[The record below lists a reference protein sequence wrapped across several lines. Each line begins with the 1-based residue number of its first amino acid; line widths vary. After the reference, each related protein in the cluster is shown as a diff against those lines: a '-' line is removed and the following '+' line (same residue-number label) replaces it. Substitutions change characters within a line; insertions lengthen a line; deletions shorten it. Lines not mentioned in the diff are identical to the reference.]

1 MKIVVELADKPYE
14 MASFVLLIAFLAALR
29 NVSCD
34 TGVCPNCQAFHTK
47 CSPGSE
53 QIPLFGESCTFCDTV
68 VNSEHRDIIPI
79 CELVL
84 TSRSLWLR
92 NYSLDHLSSTDVSHL
107 KHLRHL
113 YIEPG
118 DLRYINNSTFDGFQN
133 LYNLSL
139 SRNKLTYLGK
149 SWLVDVYGHL
159 NLANN
164 EIAFIE
170 DDAFGAYD
178 RCLDMVALHLP
189 WNKLDVIESGYFRHL
204 CSVILL
210 DLRYNR
216 IHTIDKGGFDDLHH
230 LRVLRLAG
238 NNLEVMYGLDNCD
251 VHDQQNPNRF
261 SQHTYET
268 VEDQYDVIRDSQV
281 EEDDVITPYGQAVM
295 ASAYGMDTTM
305 TATASRS
312 QMWTLDNCDV
322 QDQQNPNRLSQH
334 TYETVEDQYDVIRDS
349 QVEEDDVITPYGQAV
364 IACVYGMDTAMT
376 ATATSCAVCDTVVS
390 SESRDIM
397 PSCQLVQTSPSLWLR
412 NYNLGHLSSAD
423 VSHLKHL
430 RHLYVEPG
438 DIRHLG
444 NNTFDGFQHLFNLS
458 LSRNKLTHIGKRWL
472 VDVSGHLN
480 LAHNEIAFI
489 EDDAFGAYDRCLE
502 TRALHLPWNK
512 LNVIDSGYFRHL
524 CKVIFLDLRYNK
536 IHTIDKGTPN
546 VQKHS
551 LV

>member
-1 MKIVVELADKPYE
+1 
-14 MASFVLLIAFLAALR
+14 MASLVLLIAFLAALR

-34 TGVCPNCQAFHTK
+34 TG
-47 CSPGSE
+47 
-53 QIPLFGESCTFCDTV
+53 
-68 VNSEHRDIIPI
+68 
-79 CELVL
+79 
-84 TSRSLWLR
+84 
-92 NYSLDHLSSTDVSHL
+92 
-107 KHLRHL
+107 
-113 YIEPG
+113 
-118 DLRYINNSTFDGFQN
+118 DLRYIDNNTFDGFQS

-149 SWLVDVYGHL
+149 NWPVNVFGHL
-159 NLANN
+159 NLAQN

-170 DDAFGAYD
+170 DDAFGTDD
-178 RCLDMVALHLP
+178 RCLDTVALHLP
-189 WNKLDVIESGYFRHL
+189 WNKLSVIESGYFRHL
-204 CSVILL
+204 CSVIFL

-216 IHTIDKGGFDDLHH
+216 IHAIDK
-230 LRVLRLAG
+230 
-238 NNLEVMYGLDNCD
+238 
-251 VHDQQNPNRF
+251 DQQNPNRF

-312 QMWTLDNCDV
+312 QHTYETVEDQLEVIRDSHIEDNEDDVITPYGQAVMAGAYGMDKATTETVFALSGFLILVLKKRTLKMWTLDNCDV

-376 ATATSCAVCDTVVS
+376 ATAKSCAVCDTVVS
-390 SESRDIM
+390 SEHRDIM

-412 NYNLGHLSSAD
+412 NFNLGHLSSAD